1 MLLLANAPHKK
12 VLETTKMIKIQY
24 EHLCCM
30 LSIINLLGCCIC
42 FIGPPVLPLAISA
55 FMTPVDAE
63 SEFDHALVGLNTDNR
78 QHIAVIFVS
87 IGPRLSTNSA
97 VSAAGVQLLMSQRLL
112 GRITMSILLQ

>member
-30 LSIINLLGCCIC
+30 ISIINLLGCCIC

-63 SEFDHALVGLNTDNR
+63 SEFDHALVGLKTDNR

-87 IGPRLSTNSA
+87 IGPRLSTIITLQS
-97 VSAAGVQLLMSQRLL
+97 VQPVCNFLCLKDCWGESQ
-112 GRITMSILLQ
+112 